1 MLHVVTTGAYYPPVV
16 TTWKIL
22 TTGASQLTAGS
33 LCSVEA
39 WPERIQISS
48 FVHHHISVEMVLS
61 RLKAGGAGTTTKEKV
76 TLQREGFKRPASQH
90 SGWSQLCRRR
100 TFKRLLKVESDLA
113 TVDCSQ
119 YYYMRQENGEAYSIF
134 VSNLTRSPANCKYSL
149 WWHRL
154 LNLYSHVRQCA
165 AAA

>member
-1 MLHVVTTGAYYPPVV
+1 M
-16 TTWKIL
+16 
-22 TTGASQLTAGS
+22 QQ
-33 LCSVEA
+33 CRSVA
-39 WPERIQISS
+39 RKDSNVLSRSP
-48 FVHHHISVEMVLS
+48 HHHISVEMVLS

-119 YYYMRQENGEAYSIF
+119 YYMRQENGKAYSIF